1 MTKLYKIFGGRF
13 EQGTYSLME
22 KAAEAQGM
30 GCAAFVR
37 HAVKRELARL
47 GLLSDEEKKLLE
59 ASINA

>member
-1 MTKLYKIFGGRF
+1 
-13 EQGTYSLME
+13 ME